1 MDKKYIRN
9 FSIIAH
15 IDHGKSTLSDR
26 IIELTHGLE
35 KREMKDQVLDSMDI
49 ERERGITIKLN
60 SVSLNYTDKRTNQ
73 KYVFN
78 LIDTPGH
85 VDFNY
90 EVSRSLAACEG
101 ALLVVDAT
109 QGVQAQ
115 TVANTYLALAN
126 NLSII
131 PVINKVDLPSAN
143 VDDTLRQVEE
153 AIGINEHINLI
164 SAKTGLGV
172 DKLLEDII
180 DFIPPPTGD
189 NSAKLQALIFDSY
202 YDSYR
207 GVICFIRVKNG
218 TIHVGQH
225 IKMMANNNDFIISEL
240 GIKTPKFKNVDI
252 LNCGDVGWIAANIK
266 TAKDIEVGDTVTDFD
281 NPCLQPLPG
290 YKRVLPMVY
299 CGMYPND
306 NSKYAE
312 LKDAM
317 MKISL
322 SDSSLTYK
330 YETSVALG
338 FGVRCGFLG
347 LLHMDVIRER
357 ILREYDIDLILTAP
371 SVEYLVLKTNGETI
385 KVNNPSELPDPTCI
399 KEIKEPY
406 VKLEI
411 ITPEEYL
418 GGLMKL
424 SQNHRGIYQ
433 SLDVVEGNQR
443 RLVYTIPLSEIIYNF
458 FNSLKVVSRGYAS
471 MSYDLL
477 DYEKSNLVKVD
488 ILLSGKKVDPLS
500 MILHKENA
508 HVRARTICERL
519 KKFITRQQFEIP
531 IQAAIG
537 GKIIARETIPAIYKN
552 VLAKCY
558 GGDVSRKKKLL
569 EQQKE
574 GKKKLKSIGNV
585 SIEHDTFIKILDN
598 DK

>member
-1 MDKKYIRN
+1 MNEKHIRN

-60 SVSLNYTDKRTNQ
+60 SISLNYTDKRTNK

-101 ALLVVDAT
+101 ALLVIDAT

-115 TVANTYLALAN
+115 TIANTYLALAN
-126 NLSII
+126 NLNII
-131 PVINKVDLPSAN
+131 TVVNKIDLPSADIN
-143 VDDTLRQVEE
+143 NTLKQIKDVIE
-153 AIGINEHINLI
+153 INNHVNLI
-164 SAKTGLGV
+164 SAKTGEGV
-172 DKLLEDII
+172 DKLLESIVDY
-180 DFIPPPTGD
+180 IPPPEGD
-189 NSAKLQALIFDSY
+189 SNAKLQALIFDSY

-207 GVICFIRVKNG
+207 GVICFIRIKNG
-218 TIHVGQH
+218 SIHVGQH
-225 IKMMANNNDFIISEL
+225 IKMMANNKDFIITKI
-240 GIKTPKFKNVDI
+240 GIKTPKFKNVDV
-252 LNCGDVGWIAANIK
+252 LNCGDVGWISANIK
-266 TAKDIEVGDTVTDFD
+266 TAKDIEVGDTITDFN
-281 NPCLQPLPG
+281 NPCLHPLPG
-290 YKRVLPMVY
+290 YKKVLPMVY
-299 CGMYPND
+299 CGMYPVD

-317 MKISL
+317 MKIVL

-330 YETSVALG
+330 YETSAALG

-357 ILREYDIDLILTAP
+357 ISREYNIDLILTAP
-371 SVEYLVLKTNGETI
+371 SVEYNVLKTNGETI
-385 KVNNPSELPDPTCI
+385 KINNPSELPDPTFI
-399 KEIKEPY
+399 KEIREPF

-424 SQNHRGIYQ
+424 AQKHHGIYQ

-443 RLVYTIPLSEIIYNF
+443 KLVYNIPLNEIIYNF
-458 FNSLKVVSRGYAS
+458 FNSLKVVSHGYAS
-471 MSYDLL
+471 MNYDLL
-477 DYEKSNLVKVD
+477 DYQKSNLVKVD
-488 ILLSGKKVDPLS
+488 ILLNGKKVDPLS
-500 MILHKENA
+500 MILHKQDA
-508 HVRARTICERL
+508 HIRAKTICERL
-519 KKFITRQQFEIP
+519 KKFIPRQQFEIP

-537 GKIIARETIPAIYKN
+537 GKIIARETISAIYKN

-574 GKKKLKSIGNV
+574 GKKKLKNIGNV
-585 SIEHDTFIKILDN
+585 SIEHDTFIKILNN
-598 DK
+598 DE

>member
-35 KREMKDQVLDSMDI
+35 KREMKNQVLDSMDI

-60 SVSLNYTDKRTNQ
+60 SVSLNYLDKRTNQ
-73 KYVFN
+73 KYILN

-101 ALLVVDAT
+101 ALLVVDAA

-115 TVANTYLALAN
+115 TIANTYLALSN
-126 NLSII
+126 NLQII
-131 PVINKVDLPSAN
+131 PVINKIDLPSAN
-143 VDDTLRQVEE
+143 VDKTIKQVEDV
-153 AIGINEHINLI
+153 IGITNNVNLI
-164 SAKTGLGV
+164 SAKTGVGIEELLQNIV
-172 DKLLEDII
+172 DT
-180 DFIPPPTGD
+180 IPPPNGEQ
-189 NSAKLQALIFDSY
+189 NAKLQALIFDSY

-218 TIHVGQH
+218 SIHVGQH
-225 IKMMANNNDFIISEL
+225 IKMMANNKDFVITEI
-240 GIKTPKFKNVDI
+240 GIKTPKFKNVES
-252 LNCGDVGWIAANIK
+252 LNCGDVGWISANIK
-266 TAKDIEVGDTVTDFD
+266 TAKDVEVGDTITDFE
-281 NPCLQPLPG
+281 NPCDTPLPG
-290 YKRVLPMVY
+290 YKKVLPMVY
-299 CGMYPND
+299 CGMYPID
-306 NSKYAE
+306 NTKYDD
-312 LKDAM
+312 LKDTM

-330 YETSVALG
+330 YETSIALG
-338 FGVRCGFLG
+338 FGIRCGFLG
-347 LLHMDVIRER
+347 LLHMDVIQER
-357 ILREYDIDLILTAP
+357 IMREYKIDLIVTAP
-371 SVEYLVLKTNGETI
+371 SVEYEVLKTNGEII
-385 KVNNPSELPDPTCI
+385 KVNNPSELPDRTYI
-399 KEIKEPY
+399 KEIREPF

-424 SQNHRGIYQ
+424 AQNHRGIYQ

-443 RLVYTIPLSEIIYNF
+443 KLEYIIPLGEIIYNF
-458 FNSLKVVSRGYAS
+458 FDSLKAVSRGYAS

-477 DYEKSNLVKVD
+477 DYEKSDLVKVD
-488 ILLSGKKVDPLS
+488 ILLNGKKVDALS
-500 MILHKENA
+500 MILHRENA
-508 HVRARTICERL
+508 YAKARVLCEKL
-519 KKFITRQQFEIP
+519 KKHIPRQQFEIP
-531 IQAAIG
+531 IQAVIG
-537 GKIIARETIPAIYKN
+537 GKVIARETISAIYKN

-574 GKKKLKSIGNV
+574 GKKKLKNIGNV
-585 SIEHDTFIKILDN
+585 AVPQDTFIKILSN
-598 DK
+598 DE